1 MKPVSLAEKF
11 SAQSPDDP
19 RFLRR
24 KIESSVSYLE
34 IEKFVVRP
42 TEVVM
47 IEHDESLEGIFE
59 AAFTLMP
66 FDS

>member
-11 SAQSPDDP
+11 SEKSQDDP
-19 RFLRR
+19 LFLRR
-24 KIESSVSYLE
+24 KIESSVSYPE

-42 TEVVM
+42 TKVVM
-47 IEHDESLEGIFE
+47 IEHDESLEGMFE

-66 FDS
+66 FNS

>member
-11 SAQSPDDP
+11 SAESPDDP

-24 KIESSVSYLE
+24 QIKSSVSYPE

-42 TEVVM
+42 TKVVM
-47 IEHDESLEGIFE
+47 IEHDESLEDMFE
-59 AAFTLMP
+59 SAFTLMP
-66 FDS
+66 FNY